1 MKKSWKITLI
11 AGGVLV
17 AAGLACGLTG
27 LTMAGF
33 RLSNLSTL
41 PSATAVE
48 ADYGAADV
56 TAIVLETDADDVRL
70 TPSDDGRIH
79 VTYPQREDD
88 GGYTLTVRDGRLEL
102 RQQRRTYGGVWFGF
116 GAETSG
122 AEAVLSLPADW
133 HGRLTV
139 SAAAGDVS
147 GRGVSLGGGLAVSA
161 DSGNVSLRDVAA
173 PEISV
178 ALGMGDVEGAG
189 WTADGAVEVTVD
201 SGDADLTDVTAGSLT
216 CRAGLGNVTL
226 DRAGAESVTA
236 ATDSG
241 DVAVSRLRA
250 DRIDLRT
257 DMGDVSGTVAGRE
270 ADYTGTVST
279 GLGDSSLTSH
289 GGETDRT
296 LDAVTDMGDIDVSFT
311 EAP

>member
-1 MKKSWKITLI
+1 MKKSTKITLI
-11 AGGVLV
+11 VGSALV
-17 AAGLACGLTG
+17 AVGLVCGLTAWA
-27 LTMAGF
+27 LAGF
-33 RLSNLSTL
+33 RLSNLSTVQ
-41 PSATAVE
+41 PAATAE

-56 TAIVLETDADDVRL
+56 TSIVVETAADGVRIV
-70 TPSDDGRIH
+70 PSDDGRIH
-79 VTYPQREDD
+79 VAYPQREGD

-102 RQQRRTYGGVWFGF
+102 RQQGRTYGGVGCGF

-133 HGRLTV
+133 SGDVTV
-139 SAAAGDVS
+139 TAAAGDVS

-189 WTADGAVEVTVD
+189 WSADGAVEVTVD

-257 DMGDVSGTVAGRE
+257 DMGDVSGTVEGRE
-270 ADYTGTVST
+270 ADYTVTVST